1 MGNDA
6 GSQHGGSPAQTAGP
20 VVLTGL
26 LHGGIALALLAV
38 LVYVV
43 PDFVEMYRDVCVG
56 LPASTVALVRL
67 SDFCKVHFVP
77 VTAFVAV
84 LLALDVVA
92 YSRLRAR
99 GATRTPST
107 LWCLGVA
114 GALLLCAM
122 WMVVSMFLPFVAH
135 QALPEVR

>member
-1 MGNDA
+1 MEN
-6 GSQHGGSPAQTAGP
+6 HGGPQNGCSSARTARP
-20 VVLTGL
+20 VVLAGL
-26 LHGGIALALLAV
+26 LHSGIAFALLAV

-43 PDFVEMYRDVCVG
+43 PHFVEIYRDVCEA

-67 SDFCKVHFVP
+67 SDFCKAHFVP
-77 VTAFVAV
+77 VTALVAV
-84 LLALDVVA
+84 LLAFDLVA

-122 WMVVSMFLPFVAH
+122 WMVVSMFLPFVAQ